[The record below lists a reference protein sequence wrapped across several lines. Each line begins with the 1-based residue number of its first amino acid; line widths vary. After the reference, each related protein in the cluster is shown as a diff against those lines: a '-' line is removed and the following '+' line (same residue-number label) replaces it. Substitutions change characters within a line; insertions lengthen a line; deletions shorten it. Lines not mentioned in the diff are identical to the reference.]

1 MKQYSQELK
10 EQVINECREV
20 GNIALVARRHEVSR
34 FTVYSWMRASRKNG
48 CVKPLPKAKDPRVR
62 ELEKRLEIVSTE
74 NDRLKRLVAEKEL
87 ELAILKEL
95 TAKVNPR

>member
-34 FTVYSWMRASRKNG
+34 FTVYSWMRAGRKNG
-48 CVKPLPKAKDPRVR
+48 CVKPLPKARDPRVR
-62 ELEKRLEIVSTE
+62 ELEKRLEAVSTE

-95 TAKVNPR
+95 TTKVNPR

>member
-34 FTVYSWMRASRKNG
+34 FTVYSWMRASRKTG
-48 CVKPLPKAKDPRVR
+48 CIKPLPKTKDPRVR

-95 TAKVNPR
+95 TVKVNPR